1 MSELISV
8 YVTLENNNIEYNIK
22 MKTIIKSS
30 ENISYLR
37 QTILKVLSL
46 SKKKLKILV
55 KNRGSL
61 NNLSLNEHF
70 RQIICV
76 TGLSSG
82 KDYASYSEC
91 AVT

>member
-1 MSELISV
+1 
-8 YVTLENNNIEYNIK
+8 

-37 QTILKVLSL
+37 QTILKVLL
-46 SKKKLKILV
+46 SKIFFENISEKH
-55 KNRGSL
+55 L
-61 NNLSLNEHF
+61 NNLRLNEHF
-70 RQIICV
+70 RQIIRV